1 MKSKTTA
8 ILLCFFLGG
17 LGAHKFYLGQTG
29 QGVLFLLTAGLL
41 GIGSLVNFIQL
52 LVQSNEEFDARYN
65 QGKLA

>member
-52 LVQSNEEFDARYN
+52 LVKSDEEFNARYN